1 MIAAMHKRTKISCKK
16 LIQEAINNC
25 PVPTIQNYIRRNYM
39 RNTQQWALWAC
50 QHFPLLLQV
59 TSTNP
64 LESYHS
70 ELKRKTS
77 SLHGLIGAIHNI
89 VAIDCKK
96 QSDSKSATFDF
107 HVKKVSA
114 YGVEKDIIKEI
125 HKFPLPF
132 QHLLIKEACAI
143 MDRLEKGKGAPGLT
157 SLDCHC
163 LFHNRYLLPC
173 KHIFHEHMY
182 GDVKLLTTDVWRMF
196 QKIFEE
202 SGFEVYE
209 HRELVIEFVQTEQQ
223 KKAKSRKLTVFELTE
238 RVCDR
243 YWSVEEGY

>member
-1 MIAAMHKRTKISCKK
+1 
-16 LIQEAINNC
+16 
-25 PVPTIQNYIRRNYM
+25 NYIRRNYM
-39 RNTQQWALWAC
+39 RNTQQWALWAR
-50 QHFPLLLQV
+50 QHSPLLLQV

-77 SLHGLIGAIHNI
+77 SLHGLIGAVHNI

-96 QSDSKSATFDF
+96 QSDSKSAAFDF
-107 HVKKVSA
+107 RVKKVSA
-114 YGVEKDIIKEI
+114 YGVEKDIIEEI

-132 QHLLIKEACAI
+132 QHLLIKEACAV
-143 MDRLEKGKGAPGLT
+143 MDRLEKGKGTPGLT
-157 SLDCHC
+157 SLDCH
-163 LFHNRYLLPC
+163 Y
-173 KHIFHEHMY
+173 
-182 GDVKLLTTDVWRMF
+182 VKLLTTDVWRMF

-223 KKAKSRKLTVFELTE
+223 KKAKSWKLTVFELTE
-238 RVCDR
+238 RVRDR
-243 YWSVEEGY
+243 YWSVEEGGNAERTEAFISTLEASLNPIIIQFK

>member
-114 YGVEKDIIKEI
+114 Y
-125 HKFPLPF
+125 
-132 QHLLIKEACAI
+132 EACAI